1 MITKDGSQL
10 RVLLCDD
17 HRLFSDA
24 LGAVLEGHGCEIIG
38 RACSVREA
46 IELAGRTQ
54 PDLCMIDVNF
64 PGESGLDGIEPLLAA
79 APETKVVMLSAV
91 ADRDSMARALSAG
104 ASGYAD
110 KCDDVDCILDIVRRV
125 VAGEL
130 VMRGPSRTRV
140 MPKAPRRTP
149 VHQLTPRELAVL
161 ECLVRGL
168 TVTSLATELT
178 ITYATARSHVQNVLM
193 KLGVHSQLEA
203 VAFATTHGI
212 VSRPEAAWAD

>member
-1 MITKDGSQL
+1 MITKDGSPL

-17 HRLFSDA
+17 HRLFIDA

-38 RACSVREA
+38 RPGTVGEA
-46 IELAGRTQ
+46 VKLAALTQ

-64 PGESGLDGIEPLLAA
+64 PGESGLDGIEPLLSA
-79 APETKVVMLSAV
+79 APDTRVVMLSGV
-91 ADRDSMARALSAG
+91 SDRDLMARALAAG

-110 KCDDVDCILDIVRRV
+110 KADDVDCILDIVRRV

-130 VMRGPSRTRV
+130 VMRGPSRTKV
-140 MPKAPRRTP
+140 APKPPRRAP
-149 VHQLTPRELAVL
+149 IHQLTPRELAVL
-161 ECLVRGL
+161 ECLVKGL
-168 TVTSLATELT
+168 TVSTLAAELSV
-178 ITYATARSHVQNVLM
+178 TYATARSHVQNVLM